1 MANTPYETKDMTGSL
16 FKNENPKSE
25 KSPPYTG
32 TAKIGGTMY
41 RVSGFLNESKS
52 GKKYFGLTFQEAD
65 GQQQPQTKGP
75 SKDDDWGL

>member
-32 TAKIGGTMY
+32 TAKINGTMY
-41 RVSGFLNESKS
+41 RVSGFLNESKA

-65 GQQQPQTKGP
+65 GQHQLSSKP
-75 SKDDDWGL
+75 SSSDDGWL